1 MASLTLDSNKGGRDL
16 VVSCAILTVQ
26 RADNTEWSEVVVR
39 DLVRDLVIILDSL
52 LCVYGITII
61 IPVLHVVSLGNSNI
75 NYAHTDT
82 QCITVRSIIL
92 L

>member
-39 DLVRDLVIILDSL
+39 DLVIILLGPMGDGFIVV
-52 LCVYGITII
+52 CIWH

-75 NYAHTDT
+75 NYGHTDT